1 MMLTVHSI
9 LTAAPTLEI
18 QVIISILH
26 SLLWYIVTN
35 YVSQLFRGYIKGK
48 SWRKRWVNLSRRTM
62 ERSFFISLRTEEEY
76 EILATEIIGEDEKE
90 GEKGGWSKAKRW

>member
-1 MMLTVHSI
+1 
-9 LTAAPTLEI
+9 
-18 QVIISILH
+18 
-26 SLLWYIVTN
+26 
-35 YVSQLFRGYIKGK
+35 
-48 SWRKRWVNLSRRTM
+48 M